1 MDMSKQFIIESD
13 KNDLEHFI
21 FKNIKNAYKWKKNQV
36 INYGQYNFKYIKY
49 YVYIIYSDGERNI

>member
-21 FKNIKNAYKWKKNQV
+21 FKNIKNAYKLKKNQV